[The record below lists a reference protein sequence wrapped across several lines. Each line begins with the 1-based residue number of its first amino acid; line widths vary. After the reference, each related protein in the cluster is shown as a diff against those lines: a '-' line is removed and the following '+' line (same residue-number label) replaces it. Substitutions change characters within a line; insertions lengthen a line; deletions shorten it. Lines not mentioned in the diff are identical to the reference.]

1 MFGLSRTR
9 KPKKTA
15 SGDLYWPLPGSI
27 HPPENKTQ
35 SLTQPIQ
42 TMPLTTEYVVPLNQ
56 HIGAFALPSVQVGQA
71 VLKGDLIAE
80 ADGYISAPA
89 HAPTSGTVIAIEE
102 RPVPHASGLTTT
114 CIVISADGK
123 DQWRPRDLWAEL
135 NDHSTTDILARIQRA
150 GLTGLGGA
158 SFPTAVKLDSDRQR
172 ITTLIVNG
180 TECEPYI
187 TADHSLMRAQA
198 ERIYEGIRVVHRLYH
213 FERILVG
220 IEDNKSD
227 ALQAMR
233 QALPTDLQECVHIR
247 SFPTRYPSGG
257 ERQLI
262 YILTGQEV
270 PSGGLP
276 MDLGM
281 LCHNVGTLA
290 AIGDAVYR
298 DEPLIRRITTI
309 TGEGAERPGNYEVLI
324 GTPMAALLQHAGV
337 DLDVV
342 QRIIM
347 GGPMM
352 GFTLPSVDLPV
363 VKATNCLLVPSAMEI
378 PLPPPAQPCI
388 RCGLCE
394 DACPASLLPQQ
405 LLWFAQAKEWEKA
418 ESHRLFDCIECG
430 ACAYVCP
437 SHIPLVHHYRA
448 AKGTIRQEQAAQ
460 QQAERARQRFEARQ
474 ARLADEAAEKEARR
488 RERAEAA
495 ARANAAKLDTP
506 VAPDAVHAALER
518 QQNKR
523 QPESTLSEPVKVQPP
538 VLNSEQLRAKLANL
552 QNRITKAEVKLEE
565 ARTTDPELVKAL
577 TTTLAKLH
585 EQRRKCEAD
594 LSSATEQEAA
604 S

>member
-1 MFGLSRTR
+1 MFGLTR
-9 KPKKTA
+9 IGKPKKTA
-15 SGDLYWPLPGSI
+15 SGDLYWPLPGSV
-27 HPPENKTQ
+27 HPPENKAQ
-35 SLTQPIQ
+35 SLRQPIQ
-42 TMPLTTEYVVPLNQ
+42 TMPLTAEYVVPLNQ
-56 HIGAFALPSVQVGQA
+56 HIGAFAIPAVQIGQA
-71 VLKGDLIAE
+71 VLKGDMIAE

-102 RPVPHASGLTTT
+102 RPVPHPSGLATT

-123 DQWRPRDLWAEL
+123 DQWRPRDPWLDL
-135 NDHSTTDILARIQRA
+135 KDHSAADILARIQRA

-158 SFPTAVKLDSDRQR
+158 SFPTAVKLDSDRQN
-172 ITTLIVNG
+172 INTLIVNG

-187 TADHSLMRAQA
+187 TADHSLMRAYA

-213 FERILVG
+213 FERIWVG
-220 IEDNKSD
+220 IEDNKPD
-227 ALQAMR
+227 AIQAMR
-233 QALPTDLQECVHIR
+233 HALPTDLQDCVHIR

-262 YILTGQEV
+262 YILTGKEV

-298 DEPLIRRITTI
+298 DEPLIRRITTV
-309 TGEGAERPGNYEVLI
+309 TGEAAKRPGNYDVLI
-324 GTPMAALLQHAGV
+324 GTPIEALLREAGV
-337 DLDVV
+337 DTQDLN
-342 QRIIM
+342 RIIM

-352 GFTLPSVDLPV
+352 GFTLPHRNLPV
-363 VKATNCLLVPSAMEI
+363 VKATNCLLVPTAAEI

-388 RCGLCE
+388 RCGMCE

-437 SHIPLVHHYRA
+437 SHIPLVQHYRA

-474 ARLADEAAEKEARR
+474 ARLEAEAAEKEARR

-495 ARANAAKLDTP
+495 ARANAAKLEAP
-506 VAPDAVHAALER
+506 VAPDDVNAALER
-518 QQNKR
+518 QQHKR
-523 QPESTLSEPVKVQPP
+523 QAEQLTSEPVKAQPP
-538 VLNSEQLRAKLANL
+538 LLNAEQLRAKLASL
-552 QNRITKAEVKLEE
+552 DSRISKAEAKLTE
-565 ARTTDPELVKAL
+565 AQTTDPELVKAL
-577 TTTLAKLH
+577 STTVAKLH

-594 LSSATEQEAA
+594 LASALAQEAT